1 MDNKKIGELLLHLR
15 GDKTQKEVA
24 ESVGVSQSAIRQYEH
39 GNRSPSDVVKYRLSK
54 LFEMPVQDLFFQD
67 IFFDQH

>member
-24 ESVGVSQSAIRQYEH
+24 EAVGVSQSAIRQYEH

>member
-24 ESVGVSQSAIRQYEH
+24 EAVGVAQAM
-39 GNRSPSDVVKYRLSK
+39 K
-54 LFEMPVQDLFFQD
+54 
-67 IFFDQH
+67 